1 MARYIEL
8 IYSFATV
15 SDTSLFYAQDLC
27 RELLEVVGV
36 AQVEI
41 QREIVTA
48 IPEILDD
55 AQHNTAAVE
64 LKLVSWKIS
73 QKKSCLVGE
82 KKKKKSARCGARTHD
97 PGIKSPMLYRLS

>member
-1 MARYIEL
+1 MPAL
-8 IYSFATV
+8 ILSQLRWLDHIVNGQVCIRTCFATV
-15 SDTSLFYAQDLC
+15 SDTSLFILILYVQDLC
-27 RELLEVVGV
+27 RELLEVMGV

-64 LKLVSWKIS
+64 LKLVSWKI
-73 QKKSCLVGE
+73 
-82 KKKKKSARCGARTHD
+82 
-97 PGIKSPMLYRLS
+97 I